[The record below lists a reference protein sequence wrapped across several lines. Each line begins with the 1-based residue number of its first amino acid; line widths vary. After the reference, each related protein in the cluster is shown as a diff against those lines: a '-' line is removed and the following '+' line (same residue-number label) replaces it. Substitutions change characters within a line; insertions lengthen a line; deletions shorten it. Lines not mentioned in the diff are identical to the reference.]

1 MLKYLEEIIDDNK
14 LIQQLDEMFGDN
26 EEENMDKEENTDNT
40 NNNTDNTN
48 DNTQQQQQQQQQ
60 QQRFRFWI
68 PSETVPSPH
77 KYISLFKS
85 HSHKISSTNELL
97 VPNETFNIVDIKYSS
112 LGKNNSSSGE
122 ISLANTII
130 IEQAPFIF
138 S

>member
-1 MLKYLEEIIDDNK
+1 MLKYLIIDDNK
-14 LIQQLDEMFGDN
+14 EDN
-26 EEENMDKEENTDNT
+26 NANEVENTDKEENTNN
-40 NNNTDNTN
+40 NNNT
-48 DNTQQQQQQQQQ
+48 QQ

-68 PSETVPSPH
+68 PSETVSSPH

-85 HSHKISSTNELL
+85 RSHKISTTNELL

-122 ISLANTII
+122 ISLAYTII

>member
-1 MLKYLEEIIDDNK
+1 MLKYLIIDDN
-14 LIQQLDEMFGDN
+14 EEDN
-26 EEENMDKEENTDNT
+26 NANEVENTDKEENT
-40 NNNTDNTN
+40 NNNTNT
-48 DNTQQQQQQQQQ
+48 QQQ

-77 KYISLFKS
+77 QYISLFKS
-85 HSHKISSTNELL
+85 HSHKISTTNELL

-122 ISLANTII
+122 ISLAYTII

>member
-1 MLKYLEEIIDDNK
+1 MLKYLIIDDK
-14 LIQQLDEMFGDN
+14 KEDN
-26 EEENMDKEENTDNT
+26 NANEVENTDKEENTNN
-40 NNNTDNTN
+40 NNNT
-48 DNTQQQQQQQQQ
+48 QQ

-85 HSHKISSTNELL
+85 HSHKISTTNELL

-122 ISLANTII
+122 ISLAYTII